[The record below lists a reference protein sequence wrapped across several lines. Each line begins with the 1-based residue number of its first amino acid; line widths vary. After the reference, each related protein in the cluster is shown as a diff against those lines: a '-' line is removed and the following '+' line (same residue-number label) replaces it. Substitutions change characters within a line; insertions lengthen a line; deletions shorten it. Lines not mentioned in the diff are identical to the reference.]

1 LLYCPIQNKQ
11 NVCWSAATYFAHYA
25 RACHDKLLARKKTL
39 VQTSFGLLVYRSQQA
54 TTRPTIEESVRKAT
68 QTPFKLAASSR
79 RPAQHD
85 TIAPVSHSMQHVRA
99 WVMIQCLF
107 SPNGA
112 SPAAIA
118 HGMPEKEVGGNKCQN
133 EWQPALSRG
142 AARAERLPG
151 CCARLSCLVT
161 GLLLLSF
168 LSPHHRGASM
178 APSLLI
184 FSVFPLFSLLL
195 VFFSIF
201 FLPF

>member
-1 LLYCPIQNKQ
+1 M
-11 NVCWSAATYFAHYA
+11 
-25 RACHDKLLARKKTL
+25 
-39 VQTSFGLLVYRSQQA
+39 
-54 TTRPTIEESVRKAT
+54 
-68 QTPFKLAASSR
+68 PFKLAASSR

-85 TIAPVSHSMQHVRA
+85 TTAPVSHSMQHVRA
-99 WVMIQCLF
+99 TVMIQCLF

-118 HGMPEKEVGGNKCQN
+118 HGMPEKELGGNKCQN

-142 AARAERLPG
+142 ARAERLPD

-168 LSPHHRGASM
+168 LSPHHRRASM

-195 VFFSIF
+195 VFFNLLFTLLKLFLSPFVSHFGIF
-201 FLPF
+201 HRLCQRSRGQAVTPCAETEASFRFPSPFPFGLGSNQVFS